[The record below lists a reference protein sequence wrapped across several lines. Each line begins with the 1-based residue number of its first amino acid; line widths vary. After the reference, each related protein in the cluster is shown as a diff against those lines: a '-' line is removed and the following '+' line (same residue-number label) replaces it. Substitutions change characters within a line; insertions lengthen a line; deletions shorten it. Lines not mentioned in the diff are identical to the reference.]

1 MPTRYS
7 DMRWPSDSLSKPK
20 LECAAGC
27 AHNASLLQPPLPRHH
42 FTVSVLGIACT
53 CRLPCHYGIMVINCY
68 FYVVFLTVIA
78 ELLSLLV
85 GYDLESLL
93 VFPTIYPRAK

>member
-1 MPTRYS
+1 
-7 DMRWPSDSLSKPK
+7 
-20 LECAAGC
+20 
-27 AHNASLLQPPLPRHH
+27 
-42 FTVSVLGIACT
+42 
-53 CRLPCHYGIMVINCY
+53 MVINCY